1 MLNCAALR
9 KIQKASKCATNSPLM
24 GISGDNRSEVV
35 SRRGLVLYA
44 VKYTIFLYKL
54 TGTDLT
60 FIMDFGY
67 VVLQFE
73 FLRFSVL
80 IILVQ

>member
-1 MLNCAALR
+1 
-9 KIQKASKCATNSPLM
+9 M

-54 TGTDLT
+54 TGTDLCYWT
-60 FIMDFGY
+60 EFDIYDGFW
-67 VVLQFE
+67 VRRFAIRVFE
-73 FLRFSVL
+73 VFCSHYPGSVDHREDWQQYL
-80 IILVQ
+80 GHT